1 MHAHRPTGWLRP
13 LLTLAALAGVL
24 SLAACGGGGGS
35 PSNPYQPGGSAPSVA
50 PSTANIYSQIPYV
63 FTVTGGTQPY
73 RITSGN
79 PNDLHVPAEAVGNT
93 FAVLG
98 AAVTAPTTES
108 LTVTDALGRA
118 ATATVTINP
127 AVLLPTSITIT
138 GNPNCAASGA
148 TLCSGQDGSASVT
161 ATGANGVPLAGRAIR
176 FDVVQGD
183 YTISPPGQAPATSFT
198 VTTDQNGVAA
208 VRLLVAVTAPTQIA
222 TIRATDIASGE
233 SIVGQFTIAQYT
245 NGSAT
250 LTVLPTGTTTF
261 TGPDAATCSTG
272 GQASFYIFGGTPPY
286 TVATNFPQAITI
298 KGAPVLKSG
307 AGFTI
312 TTTGVCVTN
321 LNFIITDASGRVA
334 TSPTVDN
341 VVGTAAAPPTGLAV
355 QPPSYDLTA
364 SSCTGK
370 TATFIVTGGTPP
382 YSVQLDPSH
391 FSSWTLTGAPVG
403 ASGGQFKLA
412 ANPAPDI
419 PSGTT
424 TVTVI
429 DGGNPAQQ
437 VSATIKCP

>member
-13 LLTLAALAGVL
+13 LLTLAALVGVL

-35 PSNPYQPGGSAPSVA
+35 PNNPYQPGGASPTVA
-50 PSTANIYSQIPYV
+50 PATANIYSQIPYV
-63 FTVTGGTQPY
+63 FTITGGTSPY

-79 PNDLHVPAEAVGNT
+79 PNDLQVPAEAVGNT

-98 AAVTAPTTES
+98 NVVPAATTES

-148 TLCSGQDGSASVT
+148 TLCSGQDGTALVT
-161 ATGANGVPLAGRAIR
+161 ATGANGVPLAGRSIR

-183 YTISPPGQAPATSFT
+183 YTISPPGQSPTTSFT

-208 VRLLVAVTAPTQIA
+208 VRLLVAVSAPTQIA
-222 TIRATDIASGE
+222 TIRATDVASGE

-261 TGPDAATCSTG
+261 TGPDTATCDAG
-272 GQASFYIFGGTPPY
+272 GMASFYIFGGTPPY

-307 AGFTI
+307 GGFTI

-321 LNFIITDASGRVA
+321 LSFIITDASGRVA

-341 VVGTAAAPPTGLAV
+341 VVGTAAAPPPALVVTPASLSGTCSAGSTFTFLA
-355 QPPSYDLTA
+355 
-364 SSCTGK
+364 
-370 TATFIVTGGTPP
+370 TGGTGTYTNSINPQP
-382 YSVQLDPSH
+382 AGVTVTPTGANVAVS
-391 FSSWTLTGAPVG
+391 FSSA
-403 ASGGQFKLA
+403 
-412 ANPAPDI
+412 
-419 PSGTT
+419 
-424 TVTVI
+424 
-429 DGGNPAQQ
+429 
-437 VSATIKCP
+437 VSATTFNITVSSGSQAVLAKLTCN

>member
-250 LTVLPTGTTTF
+250 LTVLPSTVAF
-261 TGPDAATCSTG
+261 TGPDKATCNAG

-286 TVATNFPQAITI
+286 TVASTAPQVITI

-307 AGFTI
+307 GSFTI
-312 TTTGVCVTN
+312 TTTGVCTSNDGVT
-321 LNFIITDASGRVA
+321 LIITDASGRVA
-334 TSPTVDN
+334 TSPTVTNGFGSAD
-341 VVGTAAAPPTGLAV
+341 APPPALVVTPASLSGTCSAGSTFTFLA
-355 QPPSYDLTA
+355 
-364 SSCTGK
+364 
-370 TATFIVTGGTPP
+370 TGGTGTYTNSINPQP
-382 YSVQLDPSH
+382 AGVTVTPTGANVAVS
-391 FSSWTLTGAPVG
+391 FSSA
-403 ASGGQFKLA
+403 
-412 ANPAPDI
+412 
-419 PSGTT
+419 
-424 TVTVI
+424 
-429 DGGNPAQQ
+429 
-437 VSATIKCP
+437 VSATTFNITVSSGSQAVLAKLTCN

>member
-35 PSNPYQPGGSAPSVA
+35 PNNPYQPGGAAPSVA
-50 PSTANIYSQIPYV
+50 PATANIYSQIPYV
-63 FTVTGGTQPY
+63 FTVTGGTPPY

-79 PNDLHVPAEAVGNT
+79 PNDLQVPAEAVGNT

-98 AAVTAPTTES
+98 NVVPAATTES

-148 TLCSGQDGSASVT
+148 TLCSGQDGTASVK
-161 ATGANGVPLAGRAIR
+161 ATGANGIPLAGRAIR

-183 YTISPPGQAPATSFT
+183 YTISPPGQSPTTSFT

-208 VRLLVAVTAPTQIA
+208 VRLLVAVSAPTQIA
-222 TIRATDIASGE
+222 TIRATDVASGE

-261 TGPDAATCSTG
+261 TGPDTATCDAG
-272 GQASFYIFGGTPPY
+272 GMASFYIFGGTPPY

-307 AGFTI
+307 GSFTI
-312 TTTGVCVTN
+312 TTTGVCTSKDGVT
-321 LNFIITDASGRVA
+321 LIITDASGRVA

-341 VVGTAAAPPTGLAV
+341 VVGTAAAPPPALVVTPASLSGTCSAGSTFTFLA
-355 QPPSYDLTA
+355 
-364 SSCTGK
+364 
-370 TATFIVTGGTPP
+370 TGGTGTYTNSINPQP
-382 YSVQLDPSH
+382 AGVTVTPTGANVAVS
-391 FSSWTLTGAPVG
+391 FSSA
-403 ASGGQFKLA
+403 
-412 ANPAPDI
+412 
-419 PSGTT
+419 
-424 TVTVI
+424 
-429 DGGNPAQQ
+429 
-437 VSATIKCP
+437 VSATTFNITVSSGSQAV

>member
-35 PSNPYQPGGSAPSVA
+35 PNNPYQPGGAAPSVA

-63 FTVTGGTQPY
+63 FTVTGGTPPY

-79 PNDLHVPAEAVGNT
+79 PNDLQVPSEAVGNT

-98 AAVTAPTTES
+98 AVVPAPTTES
-108 LTVTDALGRA
+108 LTVTDALGRP

-127 AVLLPTSITIT
+127 AVLLPSAITIT

-148 TLCSGQDGSASVT
+148 TLCSGQDGTASVT

-208 VRLLVAVTAPTQIA
+208 VRLLVAVTAPTQFA
-222 TIRATDIASGE
+222 TIRATDVTSGE

-261 TGPDAATCSTG
+261 TGPDKATCDAG
-272 GQASFYIFGGTPPY
+272 GMASFYIFGGTPPY

-307 AGFTI
+307 GGFTI

-321 LNFIITDASGRVA
+321 LSFIITDASGRVA

-341 VVGTAAAPPTGLAV
+341 VVGTAAAPPPALVVT
-355 QPPSYDLTA
+355 PPSLSGTCSA
-364 SSCTGK
+364 GS
-370 TATFIVTGGTPP
+370 TFTFLATGGTGTYTNSINPQP
-382 YSVQLDPSH
+382 AGVTVTPTGANVAVS
-391 FSSWTLTGAPVG
+391 FSSA
-403 ASGGQFKLA
+403 
-412 ANPAPDI
+412 
-419 PSGTT
+419 
-424 TVTVI
+424 
-429 DGGNPAQQ
+429 
-437 VSATIKCP
+437 VSATTFNITVSSGSQAVLAKLTCN